1 MSQFAKETIYTLI
14 GVAIGVAIGL
24 GVAAT
29 GPTGSDSSLTTAA
42 VVSFFTGLAGYA
54 VARRQS

>member
-1 MSQFAKETIYTLI
+1 MSQFTKETIYTLI
-14 GVAIGVAIGL
+14 GVAIGIASGL

-29 GPTGSDSSLTTAA
+29 GITGSDSYLTTAA

-54 VARRQS
+54 VARRQA